1 MNLEPADFVAF
12 VAASVLG
19 YFVGTV
25 IPDSTWAAFISA
37 LIAYHLFLLWLVLSG
52 ERKAGIS
59 LTPFSTLLTH
69 IACLILIA
77 PVGLARNLPI
87 FAVFRFG
94 IAGFAVFERGW
105 LFSASH
111 AHPKSEEV
119 SVAPVVLAA
128 TGEDFEAWTQH
139 LSQRKATQRKPGMS
153 VRAEYEEWLHKRS
166 RNRHA

>member
-1 MNLEPADFVAF
+1 VL
-12 VAASVLG
+12 ASLLG

-25 IPDSTWAAFISA
+25 IPDSTWAVFISA
-37 LIAYHLFLLWLVLSG
+37 LISYHLFLLWLVLSG
-52 ERKAGIS
+52 ERKAGVS

-94 IAGFAVFERGW
+94 VAGLAVFERGW

-111 AHPKSEEV
+111 AQPRREEV
-119 SVAPVVLAA
+119 TASPVVLNA

-139 LSQRKATQRKPGMS
+139 LAQRKATHRKAGMS
-153 VRAEYEEWLHKRS
+153 VRAEYEEWLHNRH
-166 RNRHA
+166 RNRPA